1 MWSSRACRRSSNI
14 TSTPLPEVWPP
25 LGLLLY
31 PETHQDLA
39 AGEVGWSEQRK
50 KTTNSNLPNTQ
61 ASPRLPRNDF
71 SVDLANNDPRGAIAS
86 LKPKNVAKTFAIRPV
101 LVWKS
106 TCPWFEEVFITFPSS
121 ELALHPNIFSLT
133 SPFQPSCLKPP
144 PSLHEQCEGAGRGR
158 SWACLLSSAQEMD
171 MNATEMAGPLSCPTS
186 VTVILSHF
194 APLPAQAF
202 AVCSNYKHVQIHTQA
217 PNSSGLRHPSC

>member
-39 AGEVGWSEQRK
+39 AGEVGWSEQCQ
-50 KTTNSNLPNTQ
+50 KTTNSNLPNTP
-61 ASPRLPRNDF
+61 ASPQLPRNDF
-71 SVDLANNDPRGAIAS
+71 SADSANNDPREAIAS

-121 ELALHPNIFSLT
+121 ELALHPVFSLT

-144 PSLHEQCEGAGRGR
+144 PSLHEQYEGAGRGR
-158 SWACLLSSAQEMD
+158 SWTCLLRSAQEMD
-171 MNATEMAGPLSCPTS
+171 MNATEEVGPLSCPTS
-186 VTVILSHF
+186 VTLHHCQHRHLQGALI
-194 APLPAQAF
+194 
-202 AVCSNYKHVQIHTQA
+202 YKHVQIHTQA